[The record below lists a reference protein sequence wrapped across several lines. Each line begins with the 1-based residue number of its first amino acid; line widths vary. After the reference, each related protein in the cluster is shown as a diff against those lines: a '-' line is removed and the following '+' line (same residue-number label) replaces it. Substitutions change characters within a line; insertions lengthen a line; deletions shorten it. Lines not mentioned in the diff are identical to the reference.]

1 MVDEREKLMA
11 TLPIFED
18 LGISLLLGLLV
29 GLQRQHV
36 LAPLGGIRTFPLVT
50 VFGTVCALLAGTFG
64 GWVVGAG
71 LVGVVATAISGRVTQ
86 QDRGDDHTGLTTAVA
101 MPLMYAVG
109 AYLVNGDWSVAVAVG
124 GTVAVLLEM
133 KLELHGIV
141 ARLGDADI
149 KAIMQFVLISFIILP
164 VLPNQNYGWY
174 DVLNPREIW
183 WMVVLVVGMSLGGY
197 IVWKFFGQHAGNVLG
212 GILGGTISSTAT
224 TVSFARR
231 SRLAASSVRAASA
244 VIMISTTVSL
254 VRVAIE
260 MAVVG
265 QDAMQKAVVPMA
277 VLILSGLLLCLVE
290 WFGSRKETEAVSQ
303 QTNPTEL
310 KSALIF
316 GTLYAI
322 ILFAVAA
329 AKIHFERTGLFVVA
343 GLSGLTDMD
352 AITLSTSRMVS
363 AGRLTADTG
372 WRVIVSAVM
381 ANLIFK
387 AALVAML
394 GHRKLFVRVAI
405 LFGILV
411 IVGGVLIAV
420 LP

>member
-1 MVDEREKLMA
+1 MA
-11 TLPIFED
+11 TLTIFED

-50 VFGTVCALLAGTFG
+50 VFGTVCALLAGTYG
-64 GWVVGAG
+64 GWIVAVGLAG
-71 LVGVVATAISGRVTQ
+71 VIATALAGKMTHSVRND
-86 QDRGDDHTGLTTAVA
+86 DRSGLTTVVA

-109 AYLVNGDWSVAVAVG
+109 AYLVNGNWSVAVAVG
-124 GTVAVLLEM
+124 GAVAILLEM

-141 ARLGDADI
+141 ARLGDTDI
-149 KAIMQFVLISFIILP
+149 KAIMQFVLISCVILP
-164 VLPNQNYGWY
+164 VLPNQTFGWY

-183 WMVVLVVGMSLGGY
+183 WMVVLVVGISLGGY
-197 IVWKFFGQHAGNVLG
+197 VVWKFFGQQAGTVLG

-224 TVSFARR
+224 TVTFARR
-231 SRLAASSVRAASA
+231 SRLAPSSVRAAST

-254 VRVAIE
+254 IRVAVE
-260 MAVVG
+260 MSVVG
-265 QDAMQKAVVPMA
+265 QQSMLKGVLPMS
-277 VLILSGLLLCLVE
+277 VLISAGMLLCLVG
-290 WFGSRKETEAVSQ
+290 WFRTRKETETMPE

-310 KSALIF
+310 RSALVF

-329 AKIHFERTGLFVVA
+329 TKTHFEKSGLYVVA
-343 GLSGLTDMD
+343 VISGLTDMD

-363 AGRLTADTG
+363 AGRLTAETG

-387 AALVAML
+387 AALVAAL
-394 GHRKLFVRVAI
+394 GHRKLFLSIAF
-405 LFGILV
+405 LFGILF
-411 IVGGVLIAV
+411 IAGAILIAT

>member
-1 MVDEREKLMA
+1 MA
-11 TLPIFED
+11 TLLIFED
-18 LGISLLLGLLV
+18 LGISFLLGLLV

-50 VFGTVCALLAGTFG
+50 VFGTVCGLLASTFG
-64 GWVVGAG
+64 GWIVAVGLAS
-71 LVGVVATAISGRVTQ
+71 VVATAVVGKLTTPNP
-86 QDRGDDHTGLTTAVA
+86 GDGHTGLTTAVA

-109 AYLVNGDWSVAVAVG
+109 AYLVNGDKSVAVAVG
-124 GTVAVLLEM
+124 GIVAILLEM

-141 ARLGDADI
+141 AKLGDTDI
-149 KAIMQFVLISFIILP
+149 KAIMQFVLISFIVLP
-164 VLPNQNYGWY
+164 VLPNQTFGWY

-197 IVWKFFGQHAGNVLG
+197 IVWKFFGQHAGTVLG

-224 TVSFARR
+224 AVSFARR
-231 SRLAASSVRAASA
+231 SRLAPSSGRTAST
-244 VIMISTTVSL
+244 VIMISTTVSFI
-254 VRVAIE
+254 RVAIE

-265 QDAMQKAVVPMA
+265 QGAMLKAAVPMA
-277 VLILSGLLLCLVE
+277 ILISGGILLCLVE
-290 WFGSRKETEAVSQ
+290 WFGSRQETEAISQ

-310 KSALIF
+310 KSALVF
-316 GTLYAI
+316 GALYVI

-329 AKIHFERTGLFVVA
+329 TKVHFEKTGLLVVA
-343 GLSGLTDMD
+343 ALSGLTDMD

-372 WRVIVSAVM
+372 WKVIVSAVM

-411 IVGGVLIAV
+411 IVGGVLIAAF
-420 LP
+420 P

>member
-1 MVDEREKLMA
+1 MA

-64 GWVVGAG
+64 GWVVGVG
-71 LVGVVATAISGRVTQ
+71 LVGVVATAISGRVAQ
-86 QDRGDDHTGLTTAVA
+86 QDRDDDHTGLTTAVA

-109 AYLVNGDWSVAVAVG
+109 AYLVNGDRSVAVAVG

-164 VLPNQNYGWY
+164 VLPNQTYGWY

-197 IVWKFFGQHAGNVLG
+197 IVWKFFGQHAGTVLG

-224 TVSFARR
+224 AVSFARR
-231 SRLAASSVRAASA
+231 SRLVTSSVRTAST

-260 MAVVG
+260 IAVVG
-265 QDAMQKAVVPMA
+265 QNDMRKAVIPMA
-277 VLILSGLLLCLVE
+277 VLILGGLLLCFVE
-290 WFGSRKETEAVSQ
+290 WFGSRKETETIAQ

-310 KSALIF
+310 KSAIVF
-316 GTLYAI
+316 GTLYAV

-329 AKIHFERTGLFVVA
+329 TRIHFERTGLFVVA

-372 WRVIVSAVM
+372 WKVIVTAVM

-394 GHRKLFVRVAI
+394 GHRKLCVRVAV
-405 LFGILV
+405 LYGILV

>member
-1 MVDEREKLMA
+1 
-11 TLPIFED
+11 
-18 LGISLLLGLLV
+18 
-29 GLQRQHV
+29 LQRQHV
-36 LAPLGGIRTFPLVT
+36 QTPLGGIRTFPLVT
-50 VFGTVCALLAGTFG
+50 VFGTVCAVLAAAYG
-64 GWVVGAG
+64 GWVVGIG
-71 LVGVVATAISGRVTQ
+71 LVGVVATAVAGKITNP
-86 QDRGDDHTGLTTAVA
+86 DRGDDHTGLTTAVA

-124 GTVAVLLEM
+124 GTVAILLEM
-133 KLELHGIV
+133 KLQLHGIV
-141 ARLGDADI
+141 AGLGDADI

-164 VLPNQNYGWY
+164 VLPNQTYGWY

-183 WMVVLVVGMSLGGY
+183 WMVVLVVAMSLGGY
-197 IVWKFFGQHAGNVLG
+197 IVWKFFGQHAGTVLG

-224 TVSFARR
+224 AVSFARR
-231 SRLAASSVRAASA
+231 SRLAPSSVRAGST

-265 QDAMQKAVVPMA
+265 HVAMLKAVVPLA
-277 VLILSGLLLCLVE
+277 VLIVSGLFLCLFE
-290 WFGSRKETEAVSQ
+290 WLGSRKEAEAISQ

-310 KSALIF
+310 KSALVF

-329 AKIHFERTGLFVVA
+329 TKVHFERTGLFVVA
-343 GLSGLTDMD
+343 ALSGLTDMD

-372 WRVIVSAVM
+372 WKVIISAVM

-394 GHRKLFVRVAI
+394 GDRKLFIRVAI
-405 LFGILV
+405 LFGILI
-411 IVGGVLIAV
+411 IVGGVLIAAF
-420 LP
+420 P

>member
-1 MVDEREKLMA
+1 MP

-71 LVGVVATAISGRVTQ
+71 LLGVAATAISGRITQ
-86 QDRGDDHTGLTTAVA
+86 PDRGDDRTGLTTAVA

-124 GTVAVLLEM
+124 GTVAILLEM

-164 VLPNQNYGWY
+164 VLPNQTYGWY

-197 IVWKFFGQHAGNVLG
+197 IVWKFFGQHAGTVLG

-224 TVSFARR
+224 AVSFSRR
-231 SRLAASSVRAASA
+231 SRLAPSSVRAASA

-265 QDAMQKAVVPMA
+265 QNTMRTAVLPMA
-277 VLILSGLLLCLVE
+277 VLILGGLLLCIVE
-290 WFGSRKETEAVSQ
+290 WFGSRKQTEAISQ

-310 KSALIF
+310 RSALAF
-316 GTLYAI
+316 GTLYAV
-322 ILFAVAA
+322 ILFTVAA
-329 AKIHFERTGLFVVA
+329 TKFHFERSGLFVVA

-372 WRVIVSAVM
+372 WKVIVSAVM
-381 ANLIFK
+381 ANLVFK
-387 AALVAML
+387 AVLVGML
-394 GHRKLFVRVAI
+394 GHRDLFVRVAI
-405 LFGILV
+405 LFGILFS
-411 IVGGVLIAV
+411 VGGLLIAAI
-420 LP
+420 P

>member
-1 MVDEREKLMA
+1 MA

-86 QDRGDDHTGLTTAVA
+86 QDRNDDHVGLTTAVA

-141 ARLGDADI
+141 AKLGDTDI

-164 VLPNQNYGWY
+164 VLPNRTYGWY

-197 IVWKFFGQHAGNVLG
+197 IVWKFFGQHAGTVLG

-224 TVSFARR
+224 AVSFARR
-231 SRLAASSVRAASA
+231 SRLAPSSVRAAST

-254 VRVAIE
+254 VRVTIE

-265 QDAMQKAVVPMA
+265 QDAMLKAVVPMA
-277 VLILSGLLLCLVE
+277 VLILSGLLLCIVE
-290 WFGSRKETEAVSQ
+290 WLGSRKETEAISQ

-310 KSALIF
+310 KSALVF

-329 AKIHFERTGLFVVA
+329 TRIHFERTGLFVVA

-372 WRVIVSAVM
+372 WRVIVCAVM
-381 ANLIFK
+381 ANLVFK
-387 AALVAML
+387 VALVAML
-394 GHRKLFVRVAI
+394 GHRKLFIRVAI
-405 LFGILV
+405 LFGLLV
-411 IVGGVLIAV
+411 MVGGVLIAV
-420 LP
+420 FP

>member
-1 MVDEREKLMA
+1 MA

-36 LAPLGGIRTFPLVT
+36 QSPLGGIRTFPLVT
-50 VFGTVCALLAGTFG
+50 VFGTVCALLAATYG
-64 GWVVGAG
+64 GWVVGIG
-71 LVGVVATAISGRVTQ
+71 LMGVVATAVVGKVTNPDQ
-86 QDRGDDHTGLTTAVA
+86 GDDHTGLTTAVA

-124 GTVAVLLEM
+124 GTVAILLEM
-133 KLELHGIV
+133 KLQLHGIV

-164 VLPNQNYGWY
+164 VLPNQTYGWY

-183 WMVVLVVGMSLGGY
+183 WMVVLVVAMSLGGY
-197 IVWKFFGQHAGNVLG
+197 IVWKFFGQHAGTVLG

-224 TVSFARR
+224 AVSFARR
-231 SRLAASSVRAASA
+231 SRLAPSSVRAAST
-244 VIMISTTVSL
+244 VIMISTTVSF

-265 QDAMQKAVVPMA
+265 HVAMLKAVVPLA
-277 VLILSGLLLCLVE
+277 VLIVSGLFLCLFE
-290 WFGSRKETEAVSQ
+290 WLGSRKEAEAISQ
-303 QTNPTEL
+303 QTNPTAL
-310 KSALIF
+310 KSALVF

-329 AKIHFERTGLFVVA
+329 TKVHFERTGLFVVA
-343 GLSGLTDMD
+343 ALSGLTDMD

-372 WRVIVSAVM
+372 WKVIISAVM

-394 GHRKLFVRVAI
+394 GDRKLFIRVAI
-405 LFGILV
+405 LFGILI

-420 LP
+420 FP

>member
-1 MVDEREKLMA
+1 MA
-11 TLPIFED
+11 TFPIFED

-36 LAPLGGIRTFPLVT
+36 QSPLGGIRTFPLVT
-50 VFGTVCALLAGTFG
+50 VFGTVCALLAATYG
-64 GWVVGAG
+64 GWVVGIG
-71 LVGVVATAISGRVTQ
+71 LMGVVATAVVGKVTNPDQ
-86 QDRGDDHTGLTTAVA
+86 GDDHTGLTTAVA

-124 GTVAVLLEM
+124 GTVAILLEM
-133 KLELHGIV
+133 KLQLHGIV

-164 VLPNQNYGWY
+164 VLPNQTYGWY

-183 WMVVLVVGMSLGGY
+183 WMVVLVVAMSLGGY
-197 IVWKFFGQHAGNVLG
+197 IVWKFFGQHAGTVLG

-224 TVSFARR
+224 AVSFARR
-231 SRLAASSVRAASA
+231 SRLAPSSVRAAST
-244 VIMISTTVSL
+244 VIMISTTVSF

-265 QDAMQKAVVPMA
+265 HVAMLKAVAPLA
-277 VLILSGLLLCLVE
+277 VLIVSGLFLCLFE
-290 WFGSRKETEAVSQ
+290 WLGSRKEAEAISQ

-310 KSALIF
+310 KSALVF

-329 AKIHFERTGLFVVA
+329 TKVHFERTGLFVVA
-343 GLSGLTDMD
+343 ALSGLTDMD

-372 WRVIVSAVM
+372 WKVIISAVM

-394 GHRKLFVRVAI
+394 GDRKLFIRVAI
-405 LFGILV
+405 LFGILI

-420 LP
+420 FP

>member
-1 MVDEREKLMA
+1 MMA

-36 LAPLGGIRTFPLVT
+36 QAPLGGIRTFPLVT

-71 LVGVVATAISGRVTQ
+71 LVGVVATVISGRVTQ

-124 GTVAVLLEM
+124 GTVAVLLEL
-133 KLELHGIV
+133 KLELYGIV

-164 VLPNQNYGWY
+164 VLPNQTYGWY
-174 DVLNPREIW
+174 DILNPREIW

-197 IVWKFFGQHAGNVLG
+197 IVWKFFGQHAGTVLG
-212 GILGGTISSTAT
+212 GLLGGTISSTAT
-224 TVSFARR
+224 AVCFARR
-231 SRLAASSVRAASA
+231 SRLAPASVRAAST
-244 VIMISTTVSL
+244 VIMISTTVSFI
-254 VRVAIE
+254 RVAIE

-265 QDAMQKAVVPMA
+265 QDSMLNGVLPMA
-277 VLILSGLLLCLVE
+277 VLISGGLLLCLVE
-290 WFGSRKETEAVSQ
+290 WFGSRKETETISQ
-303 QTNPTEL
+303 QENPTEL
-310 KSALIF
+310 KSALVF
-316 GTLYAI
+316 GALYAI

-329 AKIHFERTGLFVVA
+329 TKIHFERIGLFVVA

-372 WRVIVSAVM
+372 WKVIVSAVM

-394 GHRKLFVRVAI
+394 GHWKLFVRVAI

>member
-1 MVDEREKLMA
+1 MA

-36 LAPLGGIRTFPLVT
+36 QSPLGGIRTFPLVT
-50 VFGTVCALLAGTFG
+50 VFGTVCALLAATYG
-64 GWVVGAG
+64 GWVVGIG
-71 LVGVVATAISGRVTQ
+71 LMGVVATAVVGKVTNPDQ
-86 QDRGDDHTGLTTAVA
+86 GDDHTGLTTAVA

-124 GTVAVLLEM
+124 GTVAILLEM
-133 KLELHGIV
+133 KLQLHGIV

-164 VLPNQNYGWY
+164 VLPNQTYGWY

-183 WMVVLVVGMSLGGY
+183 WMVVLVVAMSLGGY
-197 IVWKFFGQHAGNVLG
+197 IVWKFFGQHAGTVLG

-224 TVSFARR
+224 AVSFARR
-231 SRLAASSVRAASA
+231 SRLAPSSVRAAST
-244 VIMISTTVSL
+244 VIMISTTVSF

-265 QDAMQKAVVPMA
+265 HVAMLKAVVPLA
-277 VLILSGLLLCLVE
+277 VLIVSGLFLCLFE
-290 WFGSRKETEAVSQ
+290 WLGSRKEAEAISQ

-310 KSALIF
+310 KSALVF
-316 GTLYAI
+316 GTLYAT

-329 AKIHFERTGLFVVA
+329 TKVHFERTGLFVVA
-343 GLSGLTDMD
+343 ALSGLTDMD

-372 WRVIVSAVM
+372 WKVIISAVM

-394 GHRKLFVRVAI
+394 GDRKLFIRVAI
-405 LFGILV
+405 LFGILI

-420 LP
+420 FP

>member
-1 MVDEREKLMA
+1 MA

-36 LAPLGGIRTFPLVT
+36 QSPLGGIRTFPLVT
-50 VFGTVCALLAGTFG
+50 VFGTVCALLAATYG
-64 GWVVGAG
+64 GWVVGIG
-71 LVGVVATAISGRVTQ
+71 LMGVVATAVVGKVTNPDQ
-86 QDRGDDHTGLTTAVA
+86 GDDHTGLTTAVA

-124 GTVAVLLEM
+124 GTVAILLEM
-133 KLELHGIV
+133 KLQLHGLV

-164 VLPNQNYGWY
+164 VLPNQTYGWY

-183 WMVVLVVGMSLGGY
+183 WMVVLVVAMSLGGY
-197 IVWKFFGQHAGNVLG
+197 IVWKFFGQHAGTVLG

-224 TVSFARR
+224 AVSFARR
-231 SRLAASSVRAASA
+231 SRLAPSSVRAAST
-244 VIMISTTVSL
+244 VIMISTTVSF

-265 QDAMQKAVVPMA
+265 HVAMLKAVVPLA
-277 VLILSGLLLCLVE
+277 VLIVSGLFLCLFE
-290 WFGSRKETEAVSQ
+290 WLGSRKEAEAISQ

-310 KSALIF
+310 KSALVF

-329 AKIHFERTGLFVVA
+329 TKVHFERTGLFVVA
-343 GLSGLTDMD
+343 ALSGLTDMD

-372 WRVIVSAVM
+372 WKVIISAVM

-394 GHRKLFVRVAI
+394 GDRKLFIRVAI
-405 LFGILV
+405 LFGILI

-420 LP
+420 FP

>member
-1 MVDEREKLMA
+1 MT

-64 GWVVGAG
+64 GWIVGVGLSSVVAAAVVGKMTSANQ
-71 LVGVVATAISGRVTQ
+71 R
-86 QDRGDDHTGLTTAVA
+86 DDHTGLTTVVA

-109 AYLVNGDWSVAVAVG
+109 AYLVNGDWSIAVAVG

-164 VLPNQNYGWY
+164 VLPNQTFGWY

-197 IVWKFFGQHAGNVLG
+197 IVWKFFGQHAGTVLG

-224 TVSFARR
+224 AVSFARR
-231 SRLAASSVRAASA
+231 SRSATGSVRVAST
-244 VIMISTTVSL
+244 VIIISTTISL
-254 VRVAIE
+254 IRVAIE

-265 QDAMQKAVVPMA
+265 RNAMLHGALPLA
-277 VLILSGLLLCLVE
+277 ALISGGLLLSLIE
-290 WFGSRKETEAVSQ
+290 WFGSRKETEAPSQ

-310 KSALIF
+310 KSAVVF
-316 GTLYAI
+316 GSLYAI
-322 ILFAVAA
+322 VLFAVAA
-329 AKIHFERTGLFVVA
+329 TKAHFENTGLYVVA
-343 GLSGLTDMD
+343 ILSGLTDMD
-352 AITLSTSRMVS
+352 AITLSTSRMVA

-372 WRVIVSAVM
+372 WKVIVSAVM
-381 ANLIFK
+381 ANLVFK

-394 GHRKLFVRVAI
+394 GDRRLLARVAV
-405 LFGILV
+405 LFGIL
-411 IVGGVLIAV
+411 ILTGGVLIAA

>member
-1 MVDEREKLMA
+1 MA

-36 LAPLGGIRTFPLVT
+36 QSPLGGIRTFPLVT
-50 VFGTVCALLAGTFG
+50 VFGTVCALLAATYG
-64 GWVVGAG
+64 GWVVGIG
-71 LVGVVATAISGRVTQ
+71 LMGVVATAVVGKVTNPDQ
-86 QDRGDDHTGLTTAVA
+86 GDDHTGLTTAVA

-124 GTVAVLLEM
+124 GTVAILLEM
-133 KLELHGIV
+133 KLQLHGIV

-164 VLPNQNYGWY
+164 VLPNQTYGWY

-183 WMVVLVVGMSLGGY
+183 WMVVLVVAMSLGGY
-197 IVWKFFGQHAGNVLG
+197 IVWKFFGQHAGTVLG

-224 TVSFARR
+224 AVSFARR
-231 SRLAASSVRAASA
+231 SRLAPSSVRAAST
-244 VIMISTTVSL
+244 VIMISTTVSF

-265 QDAMQKAVVPMA
+265 HVAMLKAVVPLA
-277 VLILSGLLLCLVE
+277 VLIVSGLFLCLFE
-290 WFGSRKETEAVSQ
+290 WLGSRKEAEAISQ

-310 KSALIF
+310 KSALVF

-329 AKIHFERTGLFVVA
+329 TKVHFERTGLFVVA
-343 GLSGLTDMD
+343 ALSGLTDMD

-372 WRVIVSAVM
+372 WKVIISAVM

-394 GHRKLFVRVAI
+394 GDRKLFIRVAI
-405 LFGILV
+405 LFGILI

-420 LP
+420 FP

>member
-1 MVDEREKLMA
+1 M
-11 TLPIFED
+11 TPLPIFED

-86 QDRGDDHTGLTTAVA
+86 QDHGDDHTGLTTAMA

-109 AYLVNGDWSVAVAVG
+109 AYLVNGDWSVAVVVG

-164 VLPNQNYGWY
+164 VLPNQTYGWY

-183 WMVVLVVGMSLGGY
+183 WMIVLVVGMSLGGY
-197 IVWKFFGQHAGNVLG
+197 IVWKFFGQHAGTVLG

-231 SRLAASSVRAASA
+231 SRIAPSSVRAAST

-260 MAVVG
+260 MVVVG
-265 QDAMQKAVVPMA
+265 QDSMRKAVAPMT
-277 VLILSGLLLCLVE
+277 VLILSALLLCMVE
-290 WFGSRKETEAVSQ
+290 WFGSRKENEAISQ

-310 KSALIF
+310 KSALVF
-316 GTLYAI
+316 GMLYAI

-363 AGRLTADTG
+363 ARRLTADTG
-372 WRVIVSAVM
+372 WKLIVSAAM

-387 AALVAML
+387 AVLVAML
-394 GHRKLFVRVAI
+394 GHRKLLVRVVI
-405 LFGILV
+405 LFGLLI
-411 IVGGVLIAV
+411 IVGGVLIAA

>member
-1 MVDEREKLMA
+1 MA
-11 TLPIFED
+11 TLPVFED

-64 GWVVGAG
+64 GWVVGVG
-71 LVGVVATAISGRVTQ
+71 LLGVVATAISGRMTQ
-86 QDRGDDHTGLTTAVA
+86 QDCGDDHTGLTTAVA

-124 GTVAVLLEM
+124 GSVAVLLEM

-149 KAIMQFVLISFIILP
+149 KAIMQFVLISFIVLP
-164 VLPNQNYGWY
+164 VLPNQTYGWY

-197 IVWKFFGQHAGNVLG
+197 ISWKFFGRHAGTVLG

-224 TVSFARR
+224 AVSFARR
-231 SRLAASSVRAASA
+231 SRLETSSVRAASA
-244 VIMISTTVSL
+244 VITISTTVSV

-265 QDAMQKAVVPMA
+265 QGSMRKAVLPMA
-277 VLILSGLLLCLVE
+277 ALILTGLLLCVVE
-290 WFGSRKETEAVSQ
+290 WFGSRKETEVISQ
-303 QTNPTEL
+303 QANPTEL
-310 KSALIF
+310 KSAIVF
-316 GTLYAI
+316 GTLYAV

-329 AKIHFERTGLFVVA
+329 TKVHFERTGLFIVA

-372 WRVIVSAVM
+372 WKVIVCAVM

-387 AALVAML
+387 AALVGML
-394 GHRKLFVRVAI
+394 GHRKLFIRVSI
-405 LFGILV
+405 LFGILF
-411 IVGGVLIAV
+411 IVGGALIAL

>member
-1 MVDEREKLMA
+1 MA

-71 LVGVVATAISGRVTQ
+71 LLGVVATVISGRMKPVDLSD
-86 QDRGDDHTGLTTAVA
+86 DRTGLTTAVA
-101 MPLMYAVG
+101 MPLMYSVG
-109 AYLVNGDWSVAVAVG
+109 AYLVHGDWSVAVAVG

-141 ARLGDADI
+141 AKLGDADI

-164 VLPNQNYGWY
+164 VLPDQTYGWY
-174 DVLNPREIW
+174 EVLNPREIW

-197 IVWKFFGQHAGNVLG
+197 IVWKFFGQHAGTILG

-224 TVSFARR
+224 AVSFARR
-231 SRLAASSVRAASA
+231 TRLATSSVRAASA

-254 VRVAIE
+254 VRVALE

-265 QDAMQKAVVPMA
+265 QSAMRKAAVPMA
-277 VLILSGLLLCLVE
+277 VLIAGGLLLCLVE
-290 WFGSRKETEAVSQ
+290 WFGSRKETEAISRQ
-303 QTNPTEL
+303 SNPTEL
-310 KSALIF
+310 RSALVF
-316 GTLYAI
+316 GMLYAV

-329 AKIHFERTGLFVVA
+329 TKVHFESTGLFIVA
-343 GLSGLTDMD
+343 ALSGLTDMD

-363 AGRLTADTG
+363 AGRLTPDTG
-372 WRVIVSAVM
+372 WKVIASAVM

-387 AALVAML
+387 AALVGML
-394 GHRKLFVRVAI
+394 GHRNLFFRVAI

-411 IVGGVLIAV
+411 TVAGVLIAV
-420 LP
+420 TP

>member
-1 MVDEREKLMA
+1 MA
-11 TLPIFED
+11 TLTIFED

-50 VFGTVCALLAGTFG
+50 VFGTVCALLAVTFG
-64 GWVVGAG
+64 GWIVAVGLA
-71 LVGVVATAISGRVTQ
+71 GVVATALAGKMTHSVRNE
-86 QDRGDDHTGLTTAVA
+86 DRSGLTTVVA

-124 GTVAVLLEM
+124 GTVAILLEM

-149 KAIMQFVLISFIILP
+149 KAIMQFVLISCVILP
-164 VLPNQNYGWY
+164 VLPNQTFGWY

-183 WMVVLVVGMSLGGY
+183 WMVVLVVGISLGGY
-197 IVWKFFGQHAGNVLG
+197 VVWKFFGQQAGTVLG

-224 TVSFARR
+224 TVTFAKR
-231 SRLAASSVRAASA
+231 SRLAPSSVLAAST

-254 VRVAIE
+254 IRVAVE

-265 QDAMQKAVVPMA
+265 QQSMLKGVLPMS
-277 VLILSGLLLCLVE
+277 VLISAGMLLCLAG
-290 WFGSRKETEAVSQ
+290 WFRTRKETETIAE

-310 KSALIF
+310 RSALVF
-316 GTLYAI
+316 GALYAI

-329 AKIHFERTGLFVVA
+329 TKTHFEKSGLYVVA
-343 GLSGLTDMD
+343 VISGLTDMD

-363 AGRLTADTG
+363 AGRLPAETG

-387 AALVAML
+387 AALVAAL
-394 GHRKLFVRVAI
+394 GHRKLFLNIAF
-405 LFGILV
+405 LFGILF
-411 IVGGVLIAV
+411 IAGAILIAT